1 MRGRKHRDIEGYN
14 GAEQNDSNDDGGHG
28 QPLGPGC
35 TGPPS
40 LRVARFEMALGL
52 RRSKIMTSTDNACP
66 KKGKTSV
73 SAAVLHSKRQ

>member
-1 MRGRKHRDIEGYN
+1 MRGRKHRDVEGYN

-52 RRSKIMTSTDNACP
+52 RRSKIMTSTDNACQ
-66 KKGKTSV
+66 KKRKIEILLCRTF
-73 SAAVLHSKRQ
+73 QFF